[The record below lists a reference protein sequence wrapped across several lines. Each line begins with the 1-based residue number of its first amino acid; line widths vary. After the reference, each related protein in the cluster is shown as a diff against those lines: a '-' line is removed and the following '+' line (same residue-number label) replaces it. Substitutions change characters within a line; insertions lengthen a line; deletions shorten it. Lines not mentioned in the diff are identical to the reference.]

1 MIKTLKTTVVTKV
14 VNQDYDREWTYIEV
28 PNTAFTYEIDRAKLS
43 DDITIDWGDGTINH
57 KNTHTYTEV
66 DES

>member
-1 MIKTLKTTVVTKV
+1 M
-14 VNQDYDREWTYIEV
+14 
-28 PNTAFTYEIDRAKLS
+28 PNTTFTYEIDRAKLS